1 MDFITNTFIAAYEI
15 IRKDFNSFQN
25 LAAFSLTE
33 FSFILTSCSKYHI
46 SFNGSHILTM
56 FPNSYSASNI

>member
-15 IRKDFNSFQN
+15 IRKEFNSFQN
-25 LAAFSLTE
+25 LVVFSLTE
-33 FSFILTSCSKYHI
+33 FSFILNSCSEYHI
-46 SFNGSHILTM
+46 SFNGGHIPMM